1 LIFEKFKNAKEIHK
15 NDSEVE
21 ETLYVADISDCVEC
35 KEYKKGIHDSN
46 HDKQKP
52 VEECELCRN
61 IDLSKFGH
69 EFVRYYYYKGN
80 EECSYLDKIERI
92 RKEDIKENY
101 REKGIVNIEYSEET
115 DSEEEDYDS
124 NEETIENE
132 ERSRRIS
139 NEMNDKTNTNNKKS
153 NDIEN
158 KSSKNNALKSK
169 YIAYR
174 EPKLDDK
181 LELYKDILDELL
193 QLQILKINRDN
204 KINNFQ
210 FKNFG
215 KIYLK
220 LIREIRITSKA
231 ITLPKEDEN
240 ENPEKERIRNEI
252 NGISTDYQSKI
263 DSVKNEKNMGKLE
276 K

>member
-1 LIFEKFKNAKEIHK
+1 MHYCYCPRNLEKKFYEKFKNAKEIHK
-15 NDSEVE
+15 NDSKVE
-21 ETLYVADISDCVEC
+21 ETLFVADISDCVAC
-35 KEYKKGIHDSN
+35 KRYKKGIHDSN

-69 EFVRYYYYKGN
+69 KFERYYYYKHKS
-80 EECSYLDKIERI
+80 ECRYLAEIERI

-101 REKGIVNIEYSEET
+101 REKGLVNKEYYEET
-115 DSEEEDYDS
+115 GSEEEDYDS

-158 KSSKNNALKSK
+158 KSSQNNALKSK
-169 YIAYR
+169 YIAYG

-193 QLQILKINRDN
+193 QLQI
-204 KINNFQ
+204 FQ
-210 FKNFG
+210 K
-215 KIYLK
+215 K
-220 LIREIRITSKA
+220 
-231 ITLPKEDEN
+231 
-240 ENPEKERIRNEI
+240 
-252 NGISTDYQSKI
+252 
-263 DSVKNEKNMGKLE
+263 VKNPILLFKYNIFK
-276 K
+276 KFFY